1 MSKMEKRMLSPK
13 EIAQATINSGYIKAT
28 KPIWPLFLLAILA
41 GGYIAFGA
49 IGYTIMSAT
58 IVDKGL
64 AKLIGAAV
72 FPVGLMLVIMGGAEL
87 FTGNCLMT
95 LGYVDGKYRFK
106 GILRNWSIVYIGN
119 FIGSVLVAV
128 MISKSAL
135 FSGAVAD
142 KAMAIST
149 GKVSLSLSQ
158 AILRA
163 VLCNILVVLSVWIAT
178 GAKDIVGKIFA
189 CWFPVTLFVL
199 SGYEHSVANMY
210 FIPLGKFLG
219 ANITWTEMWFNNLIP
234 VTIGNIIGG
243 AVIIPLMYYEIYVK
257 GEKKCV
263 QTAE

>member
-1 MSKMEKRMLSPK
+1 MLSPK
-13 EIAQATINSGYIKAT
+13 EIAKATIDNGYTKTT
-28 KPIWPLFLLAILA
+28 KPIWPLFLLGILA
-41 GGYIAFGA
+41 GAYIAFGA

-95 LGYVDGKYRFK
+95 LGCVCGKYKFK
-106 GILRNWSIVYIGN
+106 GIIRNWSIVYIGN
-119 FIGSVLVAV
+119 FIGSVLIAI

-149 GKVSLSLSQ
+149 GKISLSLSQ
-158 AILRA
+158 SIIRAI
-163 VLCNILVVLSVWIAT
+163 LCNIIVVLSVWIAT

-189 CWFPVTLFVL
+189 CWFPITLFVL
-199 SGYEHSVANMY
+199 SGYEHSIANMY
-210 FIPLGKFLG
+210 FIPVGKFIG
-219 ANITWTEMWFNNLIP
+219 ANITWAQIWFNNLIP

-243 AVIIPLMYYEIYVK
+243 AVIIPLMYYGIYFK
-257 GEKKCV
+257 DEEKFV